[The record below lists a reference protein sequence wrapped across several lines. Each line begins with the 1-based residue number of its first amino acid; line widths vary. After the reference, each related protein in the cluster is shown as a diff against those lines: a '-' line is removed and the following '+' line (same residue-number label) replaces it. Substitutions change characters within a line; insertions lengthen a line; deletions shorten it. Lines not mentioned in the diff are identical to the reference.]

1 MNFLSE
7 KQFLEHFEKGKSK
20 TYDQFFNTA
29 KVRTSKHLIPL
40 KEYIKDKDV
49 SKENLKLLFDNI
61 QDRDAYLKRFYH
73 LSLRVEPDRFSM
85 SSLHHSALKMPP
97 IQFAL
102 QTAQIYH
109 SANKEGVQ

>member
-7 KQFLEHFEKGKSK
+7 KQFLEHFEKGKSR

-61 QDRDAYLKRFYH
+61 QDLYVFFTPFRIENA
-73 LSLRVEPDRFSM
+73 EW
-85 SSLHHSALKMPP
+85 
-97 IQFAL
+97 
-102 QTAQIYH
+102 
-109 SANKEGVQ
+109 